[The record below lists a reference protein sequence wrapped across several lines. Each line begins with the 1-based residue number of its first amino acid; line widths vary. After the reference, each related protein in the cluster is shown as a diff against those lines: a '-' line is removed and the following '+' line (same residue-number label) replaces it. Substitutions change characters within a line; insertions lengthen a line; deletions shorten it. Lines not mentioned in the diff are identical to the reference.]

1 MNDLRKRS
9 GRAEDEVRPPLVIV
23 GGGVAGLSAAT
34 MLAERGVRVLVLDA
48 RPRLGG
54 RATAF
59 ADRDTGEL
67 VDNGQH
73 VMFGCYRATLAFL
86 KRIGAESNVQTQPT
100 LEIPFIDRDGV
111 RTELRC
117 PSWLPAPLHLL
128 GGVVGWRGLPLRDR
142 LSVLRLAPALL
153 TRDLKVGPTRVEV
166 QPGSTAPPPTVGP
179 TFRSGVSEAGRQAE
193 SGGSTSRSG
202 VNATERGREV
212 ASGDTVL
219 DWLRAHGQSHG
230 LITALWEPLAVAA
243 LNQPID
249 QAAAEPFV
257 RVLREMFST
266 DKTAASLV
274 LPRRPLHEMY
284 AEPARA
290 FIERAGGEVRTGA
303 LARVVADDSGVSA
316 VEVRGER
323 IATTQVISAVPWHGL
338 RALFA
343 STPAALAGTVA
354 DASAMA
360 SMPIVTVN
368 LWYDR
373 VVMPDAFVGLTGRTL
388 QWIFDKRRVFGEA
401 ASHLSLVVSA
411 AEAVTPMGRD
421 ELVAIAVRE
430 VADALPAARGAA
442 LIRATVIREKQA
454 TFSLSAGQPK
464 RPPALT
470 AIPGFVL
477 AGDWTDTGLPGTI
490 ESAAL
495 SGHRA
500 ALAILNSEYK

>member
-1 MNDLRKRS
+1 M
-9 GRAEDEVRPPLVIV
+9 VIV
-23 GGGVAGLSAAT
+23 GGGFAGLSAAT
-34 MLAERGVRVLVLDA
+34 LLAERGVRVIVLDA

-59 ADRDTGEL
+59 EDRDTGEL

-73 VMFGCYRATLAFL
+73 VMFGCYRETLAFL
-86 KRIGAESNVQTQPT
+86 KRIGAEGNVQTQPT
-100 LEIPFIDRDGV
+100 LAIPFIDRDGV

-128 GGVVGWRGLPLRDR
+128 GGVLGWRGLPLRDR
-142 LSVLRLAPALL
+142 LSALRLAPALL
-153 TRDLKVGPTRVEV
+153 TPHAKVSPDLKVGPTSDIH
-166 QPGSTAPPPTVGP
+166 PAGTAVGP
-179 TFRSGVSEAGRQAE
+179 TFRSGDS
-193 SGGSTSRSG
+193 
-202 VNATERGREV
+202 ATP
-212 ASGDTVL
+212 TVL

-257 RVLREMFST
+257 HVLREMFST
-266 DKTAASLV
+266 DKKAASLV

-290 FIERAGGEVRTGA
+290 FIEQAGGEVRTGA
-303 LARVVADDSGVSA
+303 LARVIADDSGVTA

-338 RALFA
+338 RTLFA
-343 STPAALAGTVA
+343 STPPALATTVA

-373 VVMPDAFVGLTGRTL
+373 VVMQDAFVGLTGRTL

-411 AEAVTPMGRD
+411 AEAVTPMTRD

-430 VADALPAARGAA
+430 VADAIPAARGAT
-442 LIRATVIREKQA
+442 LIRATVVREKQA
-454 TFSLSAGQPK
+454 TFSLTAGQPK
-464 RPPALT
+464 RPAAVT

-500 ALAILNSEYK
+500 ALEILNSEYK